1 MADMPEP
8 GQEHDE
14 EVIVPHFKMIISYDV
29 LPNNHDNYYQFILGE
44 MVPAM
49 QEMGVYMTEAWHTAY
64 GEYPIRMVSF
74 VAEDIDTIHSMLDSS
89 RWHELENRLMSYI
102 RNYTRKIV
110 EYRQGFQFISN
121 Q

>member
-8 GQEHDE
+8 EHE
-14 EVIVPHFKMIISYDV
+14 ENEQVIIPHFKMIISYDV
-29 LPNNHDNYYQFILGE
+29 LPSSHENYYQFVLGE

-74 VAEDIDTIHSMLDSS
+74 VSEDIETINDMLGSD
-89 RWHELENRLMSYI
+89 RWQDLETRLQSFI
-102 RNYTRKIV
+102 RNYSRKIV
-110 EYRQGFQFISN
+110 EYRQGFQFISTS
-121 Q
+121 